1 MEVRR
6 PSKRG
11 RVTHPSASEV
21 NRAFYDQGLPGVDD
35 YWRKMAAPRAR
46 VDQVVRLLR
55 ELRPRRVV
63 DLGSGGGQL
72 LAEIG
77 ASLPD
82 ATLSGIDISAA
93 QVAENTRLHPTVAWH
108 VADLDAANSGM
119 PEALRASFD
128 VVIASELIE
137 HLDHPEALL
146 RNAHDLARPGSGH
159 LVLSTQSG
167 PLRETERRVGHRR
180 HWSREEMGAALLAT
194 GWVPVRLWNTGFPFH
209 DLSKWYANLD
219 AEGTMTRFAERPYGL
234 REDLICLALRA
245 AFRLNSRRRG
255 AQLFAIARRPDR

>member
-1 MEVRR
+1 M
-6 PSKRG
+6 S
-11 RVTHPSASEV
+11 HPSASEV
-21 NRAFYDQGLPGVDD
+21 NREFYDQGLPGVDD

-46 VDQVVRLLR
+46 VEQIVRLLR
-55 ELRPRRVV
+55 DLRPRRVV

-77 ASLPD
+77 ARLPEVV
-82 ATLSGIDISAA
+82 LSGIDISASQIEQNA
-93 QVAENTRLHPTVAWH
+93 RAHPQVAWH
-108 VADLDAANSGM
+108 VADLDAARGGV
-119 PEALRASFD
+119 PAALMGSFD

-146 RNAHDLARPGSGH
+146 RNARDLARPGTGH

-180 HWSREEMGAALLAT
+180 HWSREEIGAALALA
-194 GWVPVRLWNTGFPFH
+194 GWLPVRSWNSGFPFH

-219 AEGTMTRFAERPYGL
+219 AEGTMSRFANKPYGL
-234 REDLICLALRA
+234 FEDLVCLALRG
-245 AFRLNSRRRG
+245 AFRLNSRTRG
-255 AQLFAIARRPDR
+255 AQLFAVARRPDR

>member
-1 MEVRR
+1 VNA
-6 PSKRG
+6 
-11 RVTHPSASEV
+11 PSASQV
-21 NRAFYDQGLPGVDD
+21 NRDFYDQGLPGVDD

-46 VDQVVRLLR
+46 VEQMVRVLR
-55 ELRPRRVV
+55 DLGPRRVV

-72 LAEIG
+72 LAEIAARLG
-77 ASLPD
+77 D
-82 ATLSGIDISAA
+82 VELSGIDISAA
-93 QVAENTRLHPTVAWH
+93 QIAENARLHPSVAWH
-108 VADLDAANSGM
+108 VADLDAAKNGT
-119 PEALRASFD
+119 PEALRGSFD

-180 HWSREEMGAALLAT
+180 HWSREEIGAALVAT

-219 AEGTMTRFAERPYGL
+219 PEGTMTRFADKPYGL
-234 REDLICLALRA
+234 RENLVCLALRA

-255 AQLFAIARRPDR
+255 AQLFAVARRPDR